1 MCDQHQAIRILRD
14 AAVAAVQIFG
24 VPLQEGFLYGSYAR
38 GDYTDES
45 DVDILLIIDLPPA
58 QIARHRRE
66 LAEFTSQLSL
76 AYDVTVSVAVKSAAQ
91 FARYADVLPY
101 YQNVL
106 REGIRYAG

>member
-14 AAVAAVQIFG
+14 AEVAAVQI
-24 VPLQEGFLYGSYAR
+24 
-38 GDYTDES
+38 
-45 DVDILLIIDLPPA
+45 LPPA